1 MQSAAL
7 RERLLDGPIVVA
19 PGVYD
24 PFSARIVEG
33 LGFGA
38 VYLGGN
44 ALGLHLGVGQ
54 PFITLTET
62 TDAVQKIR
70 RVVSV
75 PVIADAGAGF
85 GDAAHAEL
93 AMRALVNAGA
103 AAIHI
108 DDQIY
113 PKRAHYHRGQGRLA
127 DTDTVC
133 EKLRAMSAARRRDET
148 LLIARTDAWRIT
160 HAADA
165 TLARCRSYL
174 EAGADALMVLDLTP
188 DAAGLFR
195 STFPRTPLIWI
206 GGIVE
211 PIPTQSELAEAGFAM
226 ALYPFNT
233 IGAITAAMLATWRD
247 FGATGRPASA
257 GRPYAALAR
266 EALDIIGLERSLEI
280 ERNTT
285 ERAPPGAAGVS

>member
-7 RERLLDGPIVVA
+7 RKRLSDGPIVVA

-24 PFSARIVEG
+24 PYSARIVEG
-33 LGFGA
+33 LGFSA

-54 PFITLTET
+54 PFVTLTET

-70 RVVSV
+70 RVVTV

-85 GDAAHAEL
+85 GDAAHAAL
-93 AMRALVNAGA
+93 AMRAFVNAGA

-108 DDQIY
+108 DDQVY
-113 PKRAHYHRGQGRLA
+113 PKRAHYHRGKGRLA
-127 DTDTVC
+127 DTAVVC
-133 EKLRAMSAARRRDET
+133 GKLRAMAAARRPDET
-148 LLIARTDAWRIT
+148 LLIARTDAWRVT

-165 TLARCRSYL
+165 ALARCRAYV
-174 EAGADALMVLDLTP
+174 EAGADALMVLDLAP
-188 DAAGLFR
+188 DAAKPFR
-195 STFPRTPLIWI
+195 SAFPRTPLIWI
-206 GGIVE
+206 GGIAE
-211 PIPTQSELAEAGFAM
+211 PIPTQGELAAAGFAM

-233 IGAITAAMLATWRD
+233 IGAITEAMRATWRD
-247 FGATGRPASA
+247 FTATGRPASA
-257 GRPYAALAR
+257 ATPYAALAR
-266 EALDIIGLERSLEI
+266 EALDIIGLEASLEI

-285 ERAPPGAAGVS
+285 ERTPAPVADAS

>member
-7 RERLLDGPIVVA
+7 RKRLLDGPIVAA

-24 PFSARIVEG
+24 PYSALIVEG
-33 LGFGA
+33 LGFSA
-38 VYLGGN
+38 IYLGGN

-62 TDAVQKIR
+62 TDAVQRIR
-70 RVVSV
+70 RVVNV
-75 PVIADAGAGF
+75 PMIVDAGAGF

-93 AMRALVNAGA
+93 AMRTLVSAGA

-108 DDQIY
+108 DDQVY

-127 DTDTVC
+127 DTGDVS
-133 EKLRAMSAARRRDET
+133 EKLHAMAAARRPDET

-165 TLARCRSYL
+165 TLERCRAYL

-188 DAAGLFR
+188 DAAKPFR
-195 STFPRTPLIWI
+195 TAFPHTPLIWI
-206 GGIVE
+206 GGIAE

-226 ALYPFNT
+226 ALYPFNM
-233 IGAITAAMLATWRD
+233 IGAITTAMLATWRD
-247 FGATGRPASA
+247 FGTTGRPASA
-257 GRPYAALAR
+257 GTPYAALAR

-285 ERAPPGAAGVS
+285 ERAPTSVAGAS

>member
-1 MQSAAL
+1 MHAEAF
-7 RERLLDGPIVVA
+7 RKRLLDGPIIAA

-24 PFSARIVEG
+24 PYSARIAES

-54 PFITLTET
+54 PFVTLTET
-62 TDAVQKIR
+62 TDAVQKIH
-70 RVVSV
+70 RVVNV
-75 PVIADAGAGF
+75 PVIVDAGAGF

-93 AMRALVNAGA
+93 AMRAFVNVGA

-113 PKRAHYHRGQGRLA
+113 PKRAHYHRGQGHLA
-127 DTDTVC
+127 DTRVVS
-133 EKLRAMSAARRRDET
+133 EKLRAMAAARRPEET
-148 LLIARTDAWRIT
+148 LLIARTDAWRVT

-165 TLARCRSYL
+165 TLARCHAYV

-188 DAAGLFR
+188 DAAKPFR
-195 STFPRTPLIWI
+195 SAFPYTPLIWI
-206 GGIVE
+206 GGIAE
-211 PIPTQSELAEAGFAM
+211 PIPTLTELAEAGFAV

-233 IGAITAAMLATWRD
+233 VGAITVAMLATWRD
-247 FGATGRPASA
+247 FVTTGRPASVA
-257 GRPYAALAR
+257 KPYAALAR
-266 EALDIIGLERSLEI
+266 EALDIIGMERSLEI
-280 ERNTT
+280 ERSTT
-285 ERAPPGAAGVS
+285 ERAEGPTAGAS